1 MVRMLGKDYS
11 RSKLGRLV
19 GDFSQAAGVKPYQLT
34 EGKGRGIRCVDF
46 WTGTGFEFTVML
58 ERGMDISQAFY
69 NGKSLCWRSST
80 GDVHPHFFEPEHLGW
95 LRSFFGGLL
104 VTCGLTYAGLPC
116 EDEGEKLGLHG
127 RISHIPADE
136 VRIGKEWKEED
147 YFLSVEGRMRES
159 SVFGENMLL
168 QRKIWTKMGESRLW
182 IEDKIEN
189 QGYRETP
196 LMIIYHFNMGF
207 PVLAEGSR
215 LISPTVEVNPVTEE
229 AAKGKEDYARFTAPI
244 PNFKEEV
251 YQHKMR
257 ADENGFVRC
266 ALVNE
271 NIEGEGL
278 GVYLSYKLDQLPNF
292 LQWKMMGEAEYVVG
306 MEPANC
312 HVEGR
317 AKERQRKTL
326 RMLKPGETQ
335 EFSLEVGVLR
345 GKSQIEEFERKLKS
359 LEKSSN

>member
-1 MVRMLGKDYS
+1 MVRIIGNDYS
-11 RSKLGRLV
+11 RSELGRWV
-19 GDFSQAAGVKPYQLT
+19 GDFSQVAGVKPYQLT
-34 EGKGRGIRCVDF
+34 EGKGKGARCVDF
-46 WTGTGFEFTVML
+46 WTGTGFQFTVML

-69 NGKSLCWRSST
+69 NGRSLCWRSST

-104 VTCGLTYAGLPC
+104 VTCGLTYAGSPC

-127 RISHIPADE
+127 RISHIPAEE
-136 VRIGKEWKEED
+136 VRIGKEWKGED
-147 YFLSVEGRMRES
+147 YFLSVEGKMRQS
-159 SVFGENMLL
+159 SVSGENMLL
-168 QRKIWTKMGESRLW
+168 KRKIWTKMGESRFW
-182 IEDKIEN
+182 IEDKVEN

-196 LMIIYHFNMGF
+196 FMIIYHFNIGF

-215 LISPTVEVNPVTEE
+215 LISPTIEVTPVNEE

-244 PNFKEEV
+244 PDFKDKI
-251 YQHKMR
+251 YYHKMR

-266 ALVNE
+266 ALINE
-271 NIEGEGL
+271 NIEEKGL
-278 GVYLSYKLDQLPNF
+278 GVYLSYKLNQLPNF
-292 LQWKMMGEAEYVVG
+292 IQWKMMGETEYVVG

-326 RMLKPGETQ
+326 RKLKPGETQ

-359 LEKSSN
+359 SEKSSN